1 MGRGGLRLGFWF
13 YLSSILSP
21 SPFGNLSAPGLVTP
35 VFGRISHLGA
45 PQTPISRETITTY
58 ARKKQGMSACIWPDP

>member
-35 VFGRISHLGA
+35 VFGRISHFGA
-45 PQTPISRETITTY
+45 GRCALSSDELTTY
-58 ARKKQGMSACIWPDP
+58 ARKKVGMSACLWPDP